1 MYTLI
6 AYRGFESLPLRQT
19 LVNKVFSSFKTS
31 NRIVGVTEPSF
42 SNQKDQLGSTVE
54 SAVLVAELVLSEF
67 DKFYLEFQ
75 HLTAAAKTAFEQ
87 RAYGDSL
94 RISEQKLALYSTS
107 MYSLSERLSNS
118 FPSVLQESSLWDVIE
133 SDYQNFV
140 SVRYEADLAIAYFH
154 SVRRAIFRIEWS
166 PVAYSFGIPVDMRAA
181 DSDYLL
187 CATIGGVITHEVVTD
202 ILSVPGFSVPYRDPE
217 TDVANVAN
225 RMSED
230 LQSLHPGQTVQSV
243 EVIKG
248 GFYRNRGV
256 YIVGRIVLANGVVIP
271 LILALL
277 NSEEG
282 IYVDAVLTK
291 ESAAHNLFSTTR
303 ANFNVTNTQYHEVS
317 EFLYSIMPKRPLGLH
332 YSTIG
337 FNHFGKVAVMDE
349 LKSELLPLDRS
360 FCRAIGYPGTVAI
373 GFHSPDSTYNLK
385 VIRNKPTAQ
394 YKWGEFEGLDRVLEK
409 YSQVHDINRTG
420 SMLDNIIYY
429 NVKLERKWF
438 DDELLRELLCEASET
453 VTEQGDSIVFKHLI
467 VQRRMTPLPVYLE
480 TASPENC
487 EMAVVNL
494 GYCIKNNTA
503 ANVFNRDLDAR
514 NYGVGGFMRVYLFDY
529 DALTAFTEVK
539 IRSNRDRYDGEE
551 DIPDWVFEEGEV
563 FLPEEIEWGLRIPS
577 RRLRQLFRE
586 VHGDLLRVDY
596 WEQIQVQLQ
605 KGRVPSVRVYPE
617 RDQLHQVL

>member
-1 MYTLI
+1 MYTL
-6 AYRGFESLPLRQT
+6 
-19 LVNKVFSSFKTS
+19 
-31 NRIVGVTEPSF
+31 
-42 SNQKDQLGSTVE
+42 
-54 SAVLVAELVLSEF
+54 
-67 DKFYLEFQ
+67 
-75 HLTAAAKTAFEQ
+75 
-87 RAYGDSL
+87 
-94 RISEQKLALYSTS
+94 
-107 MYSLSERLSNS
+107 SERVPRL
-118 FPSVLQESSLWDVIE
+118 FPVAIQKPSLWDVIE
-133 SDYQNFV
+133 SNYQNLV
-140 SVRYEADLAIAYFH
+140 SDRYEADLAIAYFH
-154 SVRRAIFRIEWS
+154 SVRRAIIRSEWN
-166 PVAYSFGIPVDMRAA
+166 PVAYSFGISVDMRAA
-181 DSDYLL
+181 DSDYLF
-187 CATIGGVITHEVVTD
+187 CAVISGTITHGVVVD
-202 ILSVPGFSVPYRDPE
+202 ILSVPDFGVPYRDAGA
-217 TDVANVAN
+217 DVISVVT
-225 RMSED
+225 RVSED
-230 LQSLHPGQTVQSV
+230 LRYIHPGQAVQSV

-256 YIVGRIVLANGVVIP
+256 YIVGRIVLTNNEIVP

-277 NSEEG
+277 NSEDG

-303 ANFNVTNTQYHEVS
+303 ANFNVTNAKYHEVS
-317 EFLYSIMPKRPLGLH
+317 EFLYSIMPNRPLGLH

-349 LKSELLPLDRS
+349 LKSELLSLDGS
-360 FCRAIGYPGTVAI
+360 FSNAIGYPGTVAI

-394 YKWGEFEGLDRVLEK
+394 YKWGEFEGLDRVLAK

-438 DDELLRELLCEASET
+438 DGGLLRELLCEASET
-453 VTEQGDSIVFKHLI
+453 VTEQSDSIVFKHLI
-467 VQRRMTPLPVYLE
+467 VQRRLTPLPVYLK
-480 TASPENC
+480 TASPEDC

-503 ANVFNRDLDAR
+503 ANIFNRDLDAR

-577 RRLRQLFRE
+577 RRLRQLFKE
-586 VHGDLLRVDY
+586 VHGDLLQVDY
-596 WEQIQVQLQ
+596 WDQIQEQL
-605 KGRVPSVRVYPE
+605 RLS
-617 RDQLHQVL
+617 LIHI

>member
-1 MYTLI
+1 M
-6 AYRGFESLPLRQT
+6 
-19 LVNKVFSSFKTS
+19 
-31 NRIVGVTEPSF
+31 TEPSF
-42 SNQKDQLGSTVE
+42 SRQKDQLGSTGE
-54 SAVLVAELVLSEF
+54 SAASVAKLVQSEF
-67 DKFYLEFQ
+67 DKFYVEFQ
-75 HLTAAAKTAFEQ
+75 QLTVAAKTAFEKREYQ
-87 RAYGDSL
+87 VSL

-107 MYSLSERLSNS
+107 MYSLSECLSKS
-118 FPSVLQESSLWDVIE
+118 FPAVLQESSLWDVIE
-133 SDYQNFV
+133 SNYQNFV
-140 SVRYEADLAIAYFH
+140 SDRYEADLAIGYFH
-154 SVRRAIFRIEWS
+154 SVRRAIFRSEWN
-166 PVAYSFGIPVDMRAA
+166 PVAYSFGISVDMRAA
-181 DSDYLL
+181 DSDYLF
-187 CATIGGVITHEVVTD
+187 CVVIDEVITHKDVVE
-202 ILSVPGFSVPYRDPE
+202 ILSVPRFRVPYRDAE
-217 TDVANVAN
+217 ADAANVVA
-225 RMSED
+225 RVSEE
-230 LQSLHPGQTVQSV
+230 LRHLHPGQGVQSV

-256 YIVGRIVLANGVVIP
+256 YIVGRIVLTNNVVIP

-277 NSEEG
+277 NSETG
-282 IYVDAVLTK
+282 VYVDAVLTK

-303 ANFNVTNTQYHEVS
+303 ANFNVTNAKYHEVS

-349 LKSELLPLDRS
+349 LKSELLSLGGS
-360 FCRAIGYPGTVAI
+360 FSSAIGYPGTVAI
-373 GFHSPDSTYNLK
+373 GFHSPNSTYNLK

-394 YKWGEFEGLDRVLEK
+394 YKWGEFEGLDRVLAK

-438 DDELLRELLCEASET
+438 DDELLSELLCEASET
-453 VTEQGDSIVFKHLI
+453 VAEQIDSIVFKHLI
-467 VQRRMTPLPVYLE
+467 VQRRLTPLPVYLE
-480 TASPENC
+480 TASPKDC
-487 EMAVVNL
+487 ETAVVNL

-503 ANVFNRDLDAR
+503 ANIFNRDLDAR

-539 IRSNRDRYDGEE
+539 IRSNRDRYEGEE

-577 RRLRQLFRE
+577 RRLRQLFKE
-586 VHGDLLRVDY
+586 VHGDLLQVDY
-596 WEQIQVQLQ
+596 WEQIQEQLQ

-617 RDQLHQVL
+617 RDQLH

>member
-1 MYTLI
+1 MT
-6 AYRGFESLPLRQT
+6 E
-19 LVNKVFSSFKTS
+19 SSFF
-31 NRIVGVTEPSF
+31 RR
-42 SNQKDQLGSTVE
+42 KDQLGSTLE
-54 SAVLVAELVLSEF
+54 SAASVAELVLSEF
-67 DKFYLEFQ
+67 DEFYLEFQ
-75 HLTAAAKTAFEQ
+75 QLTAAAKSAFEKREYQ
-87 RAYGDSL
+87 ISL

-118 FPSVLQESSLWDVIE
+118 FPAALQESSLWDAIE
-133 SDYQNFV
+133 SDYQKFV

-154 SVRRAIFRIEWS
+154 SVRRAIFRSEWN
-166 PVAYSFGIPVDMRAA
+166 PVAYSFGISVDRRAA
-181 DSDYLL
+181 DSDYLF
-187 CATIGGVITHEVVTD
+187 CAVIGEVITHEVVVE
-202 ILSVPGFSVPYRDPE
+202 ILSVPRFSVPYRDAE
-217 TDVANVAN
+217 ADAANVVN
-225 RMSED
+225 RVSEE
-230 LQSLHPGQTVQSV
+230 LQRLHPEQAAHSV

-256 YIVGRIVLANGVVIP
+256 YIVGRIVLTNNAVIP

-277 NSEEG
+277 NSEDG

-291 ESAAHNLFSTTR
+291 ESTAHNLFSTTR
-303 ANFNVTNTQYHEVS
+303 ANFNVTNAKYHEVS
-317 EFLYSIMPKRPLGLH
+317 EFLYSIMPNRPLGLH

-349 LKSELLPLDRS
+349 LKSELVSLDVS
-360 FCRAIGYPGTVAI
+360 FSRAIGYPGTVAI

-394 YKWGEFEGLDRVLEK
+394 YKWGEFEGLDRVLAK

-429 NVKLERKWF
+429 NVKLERRWF

-453 VTEQGDSIVFKHLI
+453 VTEQSDSIVFKHLI

-480 TASPENC
+480 TASPEDC
-487 EMAVVNL
+487 ETAVVNL

-503 ANVFNRDLDAR
+503 ANIFNRDLDAR

-551 DIPDWVFEEGEV
+551 DIPDWVFEDGEV

-577 RRLRQLFRE
+577 RRLRQLFRK

-596 WEQIQVQLQ
+596 WEQIQEQLQ

-617 RDQLHQVL
+617 RDQLHWKR